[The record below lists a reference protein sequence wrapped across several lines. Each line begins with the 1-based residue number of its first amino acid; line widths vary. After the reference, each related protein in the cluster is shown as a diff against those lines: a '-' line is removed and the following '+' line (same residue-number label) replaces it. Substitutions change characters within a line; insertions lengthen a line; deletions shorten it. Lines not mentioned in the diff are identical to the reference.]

1 MRDKGS
7 GAVQSK
13 SPAVP
18 RLKTQGPL
26 GGRPSLESPG
36 HITSDGMFAAV
47 ISVSQNGKTEADV
60 MNGAGS

>member
-1 MRDKGS
+1 MGS

-13 SPAVP
+13 SPVAP
-18 RLKTQGPL
+18 RLKTQGSRGEE

-36 HITSDGMFAAV
+36 HITSDGMFTVV
-47 ISVSQNGKTEADV
+47 ISVSQNGKIESDV